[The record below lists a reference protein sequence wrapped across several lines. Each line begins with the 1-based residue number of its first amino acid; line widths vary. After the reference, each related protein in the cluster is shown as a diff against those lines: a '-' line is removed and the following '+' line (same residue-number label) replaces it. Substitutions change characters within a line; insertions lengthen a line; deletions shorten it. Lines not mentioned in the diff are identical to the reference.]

1 MGICYN
7 NQQRMLH
14 VMKNSVK
21 YNNKRR
27 QSTQIELIHNPV
39 SQQTRHQN
47 KNLSTAD
54 YSFLKSIGL
63 KIRK

>member
-14 VMKNSVK
+14 EMKNSVK
-21 YNNKRR
+21 YNKIR
-27 QSTQIELIHNPV
+27 QCIETGLIHKPA
-39 SQQTRHQN
+39 SQLRRHQN
-47 KNLSTAD
+47 KKLSTAD
-54 YSFLKSIGL
+54 YKFLKSIGL